1 MLSIKTPGR
10 LMGNLSRTRF
20 FEKEHRWEGCVYLCV
35 AVGWGDCGEEGT
47 DPAESVVCTSPPRTD
62 AG

>member
-35 AVGWGDCGEEGT
+35 AVGWGGLWRRGD
-47 DPAESVVCTSPPRTD
+47 
-62 AG
+62 